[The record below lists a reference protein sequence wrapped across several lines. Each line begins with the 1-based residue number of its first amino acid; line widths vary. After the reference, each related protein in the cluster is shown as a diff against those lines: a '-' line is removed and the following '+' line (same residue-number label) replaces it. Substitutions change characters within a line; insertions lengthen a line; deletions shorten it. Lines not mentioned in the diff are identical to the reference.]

1 MRKLPHPTSLA
12 HAMLRQ
18 LAAGPGTF
26 YQICELLE
34 FDIEDDTVEAVCRAH
49 FSDLVDAG
57 HAYLVDLTYHITT
70 AARASIV
77 PPAPY
82 VGQVAGPA
90 YRGTP
95 HPMPVTIARR
105 AAGARA

>member
-1 MRKLPHPTSLA
+1 MKKLPPPRSGA
-12 HAMLRQ
+12 HKL
-18 LAAGPGTF
+18 LITLVAGPGTF
-26 YQICELLE
+26 YQVCERASA
-34 FDIEDDTVEAVCRAH
+34 DIESDRAEKIQRAL
-49 FSDLVDAG
+49 FDELIDGG
-57 HAYLVDLTYHITT
+57 HAHQVGNLYHITS
-70 AARASIV
+70 AARVAIA

-95 HPMPVTIARR
+95 APAPVRIARR